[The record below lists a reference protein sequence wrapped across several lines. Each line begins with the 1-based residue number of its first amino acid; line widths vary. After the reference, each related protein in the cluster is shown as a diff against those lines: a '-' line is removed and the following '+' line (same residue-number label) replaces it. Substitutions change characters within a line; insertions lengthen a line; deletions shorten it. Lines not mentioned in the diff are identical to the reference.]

1 MSKFRGK
8 CLGIIC
14 TVTVLAAGMLAGC
27 GAADSQGN
35 KDAQASSAAQA
46 DEGAQGSSKAQGD
59 KPQGVKGPEGAKV
72 NAAEGTGNEKAVS
85 VLLLVPGTLGDKS
98 FFDSAAA
105 GLNLAK
111 EHYGAKTKVIEMGTD
126 ITKYSATL
134 EDVINDGWDLIITGG
149 VNISQP
155 LQEAA
160 EEYPDQKFILYDE
173 SVDFSDGA
181 NSNIYCMTYRCSEGG
196 YLAGVLGASVTKTGR
211 LGFAGGFDIPLINDW
226 LVGYIEG
233 ARAVRPDIKI
243 DTGYMNSFTDAAKG
257 KEIGLALLNG
267 GADTVFQAAGGAG
280 LGVLDAAKETGK
292 HAIGT
297 DSDQS
302 RLFAGDAAKA
312 DAIYASILKRVDI
325 SIDKAVGEYVNGTL
339 SFGTVKTYGLS
350 DGCIEITD
358 NQWYEK
364 NVPDEAR
371 AAVDQAKQDIIG
383 GKIEVKSAFQM
394 TDGDIESL
402 KRQVQP

>member
-1 MSKFRGK
+1 MNKFRVK
-8 CLGIIC
+8 CLGMLC
-14 TVTVLAAGMLAGC
+14 TVIVLSAAALAGC
-27 GAADSQGN
+27 TTAQDAN
-35 KDAQASSAAQA
+35 KT
-46 DEGAQGSSKAQGD
+46 QGSSGEALGTAGSKDAGGSQGT
-59 KPQGVKGPEGAKV
+59 KEGKG
-72 NAAEGTGNEKAVS
+72 VS

-105 GLNLAK
+105 GLKLSE

-160 EEYPDQKFILYDE
+160 AEYPAQKFILYDE

-196 YLAGVLGASVTKTGR
+196 YLAGVLGASVTKTGQ

-233 ARAVRPDIKI
+233 AQAVRPDIKI
-243 DTGYMNSFTDAAKG
+243 NTGYMNSFTDAAKG

-267 GADTVFQAAGGAG
+267 GADIVFQAAGGAG

-302 RLFAGDAAKA
+302 QLFAEDGKKA

-325 SIDKAVGEYVNGTL
+325 SIDQAVGEYVNGSL
-339 SFGTVKTYGLS
+339 PFGTAQTYGLS

-358 NQWYEK
+358 NQWYQR
-364 NVPDEAR
+364 NVPQVAR
-371 AAVDQAKQDIIG
+371 DGVDKAKQDIISG
-383 GKIEVKSAFQM
+383 SVKVKNAFDM
-394 TDGDIESL
+394 TDGDIDVL

>member
-1 MSKFRGK
+1 MKK
-8 CLGIIC
+8 VWAICL
-14 TVTVLAAGMLAGC
+14 TAALTAGLLAGC
-27 GAADSQGN
+27 G
-35 KDAQASSAAQA
+35 
-46 DEGAQGSSKAQGD
+46 
-59 KPQGVKGPEGAKV
+59 GAKTSDTAGESV
-72 NAAEGTGNEKAVS
+72 STETPAGEEKKDGDLS

-98 FFDSAAA
+98 FFDSANA
-105 GLNLAK
+105 GLALIEENYSAS
-111 EHYGAKTKVIEMGTD
+111 TKVVEMGTD

-134 EDVINDGWDLIITGG
+134 EDVINEGWDIIITGG

-181 NSNIYCMTYRCSEGG
+181 NSNIYCMTYKCYEGG
-196 YLAGVLGASVTKTGR
+196 YLAGVLGTSASKTGQ

-233 ARAVRPDIKI
+233 AKVVNPDIKI
-243 DTGYMNSFTDAAKG
+243 NTGYMNSFTDAAKG
-257 KEIGLALLNG
+257 KEIGIALYNA
-267 GADTVFQAAGGAG
+267 GADIVFQAAGGAG
-280 LGVLDAAKETGK
+280 LGVLDAAKETGN

-302 RLFAGDAAKA
+302 ELFSSDEKKA

-325 SIDKAVGEYVNGTL
+325 SIDKAVGDYLDGKLE
-339 SFGTVKTYGLS
+339 FGTVKTYGLS

-358 NQWYEK
+358 NSWYQK
-364 NVPDEAR
+364 NVPAEAR
-371 AAVDQAKQDIIG
+371 EKVAEAKQNIIDGKVEIRSAVD
-383 GKIEVKSAFQM
+383 M
-394 TDGDIESL
+394 TDEEIASL
-402 KRQVQP
+402 KGEVQP

>member
-1 MSKFRGK
+1 MSDKVQHKEKERTIMK
-8 CLGIIC
+8 KVWAICL
-14 TVTVLAAGMLAGC
+14 TAALTAGMLAGC
-27 GAADSQGN
+27 GSAKTSDTAGESVSTKASVGEEK
-35 KDAQASSAAQA
+35 KD
-46 DEGAQGSSKAQGD
+46 GD
-59 KPQGVKGPEGAKV
+59 L
-72 NAAEGTGNEKAVS
+72 S

-98 FFDSAAA
+98 FFDSANA
-105 GLNLAK
+105 GLALI
-111 EHYGAKTKVIEMGTD
+111 EDHYGASTKVVEMGTD

-134 EDVINDGWDLIITGG
+134 EDVIHEGWDIIITGG

-181 NSNIYCMTYRCSEGG
+181 NSNIYCMTYKCYEGG
-196 YLAGVLGASVTKTGR
+196 YLAGVLGASASKTGQ

-233 ARAVRPDIKI
+233 ARTVNPDIKI
-243 DTGYMNSFTDAAKG
+243 NTGYMNSFTDAAKG
-257 KEIGLALLNG
+257 KEIGIALYHA
-267 GADTVFQAAGGAG
+267 GADIVFQAAGGAG
-280 LGVLDAAKETGK
+280 LGVLDAAKETGN

-302 RLFAGDAAKA
+302 ELFSSDAEKA

-325 SIDKAVGEYVNGTL
+325 SIEKAIGDYLDGKLE
-339 SFGTVKTYGLS
+339 FGTVKTYGLS

-358 NQWYEK
+358 NSWYQK
-364 NVPDEAR
+364 NVPAAAR
-371 AAVDQAKQDIIG
+371 EKVAEAKQNIID
-383 GKIEVKSAFQM
+383 GKVEIKSAFDM
-394 TDGDIESL
+394 TDEEIASL
-402 KRQVQP
+402 KGEVQP

>member
-1 MSKFRGK
+1 MKK
-8 CLGIIC
+8 VWAICL
-14 TVTVLAAGMLAGC
+14 TAALTAGLLAGC
-27 GAADSQGN
+27 G
-35 KDAQASSAAQA
+35 
-46 DEGAQGSSKAQGD
+46 
-59 KPQGVKGPEGAKV
+59 GAKTSDTAGESV
-72 NAAEGTGNEKAVS
+72 SAETTAGEEKKNGDLS

-98 FFDSAAA
+98 FFDSANA
-105 GLNLAK
+105 GLALIEENYSAS
-111 EHYGAKTKVIEMGTD
+111 TKVVEMGTD

-134 EDVINDGWDLIITGG
+134 EDVINEGWDIIITGG

-181 NSNIYCMTYRCSEGG
+181 NSNIYCMTYKCYEGG
-196 YLAGVLGASVTKTGR
+196 YLAGVLGASASKTGQ

-233 ARAVRPDIKI
+233 AKVVNPDIKI
-243 DTGYMNSFTDAAKG
+243 NTGYMNSFTDAAKG
-257 KEIGLALLNG
+257 KEIGIALYNA
-267 GADTVFQAAGGAG
+267 GADIVFQAAGGAG
-280 LGVLDAAKETGK
+280 LGVLDAAKETGN

-302 RLFAGDAAKA
+302 ELFSSDEKKA

-325 SIDKAVGEYVNGTL
+325 SIDKAVGDYLDGKLE
-339 SFGTVKTYGLS
+339 FGTVKTYGLS

-358 NQWYEK
+358 NSWYQK
-364 NVPDEAR
+364 NVPAEAR
-371 AAVDQAKQDIIG
+371 EKVAEAKQNIID
-383 GKIEVKSAFQM
+383 GKTTIRSAFDM
-394 TDGDIESL
+394 TDEEITSL
-402 KRQVQP
+402 KGEVQP